1 MGPGGLAAH
10 GATHVFNGIDP
21 IPNIETL
28 EDLWV
33 CPVGVAV
40 RDVVY
45 EVSANNCDKA
55 NATTIATMPVIGVVI
70 SKPTATSCV
79 IARSGEVVG
88 FGVLTADVPYFA
100 GLIAGTITAS
110 APSGTGR
117 VVQPIGYA
125 RNADVLVVELGPYT
139 VRA

>member
-1 MGPGGLAAH
+1 MH
-10 GATHVFNGIDP
+10 GASHVFNGTDP

-28 EDLWV
+28 EDLWT
-33 CPVGVAV
+33 CPVGVTV

-45 EVSANNCDKA
+45 EISANNCDQA
-55 NATTIATMPVIGVVI
+55 NANTIATMPVIGVVM
-70 SKPTATSCV
+70 SKPTPTSCV
-79 IARSGEVVG
+79 VARSGEVAG

-100 GLIAGTITAS
+100 GTIAGTITGS
-110 APSGTGR
+110 APAGTDR